1 MNMRIVT
8 KTIILGAALCGLLVF
23 VSCQAV
29 FTYSPVVFLERDL
42 ANLSDEQQVERA
54 EDVLVSGDSQAIA
67 DAYTAIAA
75 QIDAG
80 DTTPELSLL
89 AADLAFAASGIN
101 DVVANVLGDPEVLS
115 SATAEDVE
123 TLLEDLDLSL
133 IDAGADYVRSA
144 SEVEGAEIS
153 DTQYII
159 AGATLMMSAADE
171 AGGFEIFE
179 TEPSEGDAGYDEFT
193 EAMDFL
199 SAAGIEDFSDLLTF

>member
-1 MNMRIVT
+1 MNMRIAT
-8 KTIILGAALCGLLVF
+8 KTIYTGAALCGFLVF
-23 VSCQAV
+23 ISCQAV
-29 FTYSPVVFLERDL
+29 FTYSPVVFMERSL

-54 EDVLVSGDSQAIA
+54 EDVLVSGDAGAIA

-75 QIDAG
+75 QIEAG
-80 DTTPELSLL
+80 DATPELSLL

-101 DVVANVLGDPEVLS
+101 DVVANVLGDAELLS
-115 SATAEDVE
+115 SATADDVE
-123 TLLEDLDLSL
+123 TLLADLDLSM

-144 SEVEGAEIS
+144 SEVEGAVIS

-159 AGATLMMSAADE
+159 AGATLMMSAAEE

-179 TEPSEGDAGYDEFT
+179 TEPAVGDAGYDDFT
-193 EAMDFL
+193 DAMEFL